1 MTRGARG
8 RLAIAALVGLAAVPI
23 ALWRLT
29 LTGQAIA
36 RVFAGDSFEAIS
48 GMLVLI
54 ALLIVIRAVLQY
66 SRDEVANTN
75 AAILKAR
82 VRAQLYE
89 HVLRLG
95 AGHFDQRR
103 TGDAVL
109 SLVDGVEQL
118 DQFF

>member
-8 RLAIAALVGLAAVPI
+8 RLAIAALAGLAAVPI

-36 RVFAGDSFEAIS
+36 RVFAGDSFEALS

-54 ALLIVIRAVLQY
+54 ALLIGVRAVLY
-66 SRDEVANTN
+66 SLRDVIATAN
-75 AAILKAR
+75 ASLMKAR
-82 VRAQLYE
+82 VRAMLYE
-89 HVLRLG
+89 HVLLLG

-103 TGDAVL
+103 TGDAV
-109 SLVDGVEQL
+109 
-118 DQFF
+118 